1 MTQFGNGSRSCF
13 YFLFAVVHST
23 TPLTAA
29 KFLYFHRLPCSRC
42 LCRHAELL
50 NSLLVAL
57 KICCFVQ
64 VELSLLVLPECM
76 LILACAEEDRA
87 TWAAL
92 FSCVAAFLPLL
103 SSSSRSSQGGAPL
116 LSPLQLCSKKM
127 LLCLME
133 EKAAEHF
140 LKIFD
145 QFVT

>member
-13 YFLFAVVHST
+13 YFLFAFVHST
-23 TPLTAA
+23 TPSMAA

-64 VELSLLVLPECM
+64 VELSVSP
-76 LILACAEEDRA
+76 ACVHARPCLRRGGRGA

-92 FSCVAAFLPLL
+92 TSSPVWLHSCL
-103 SSSSRSSQGGAPL
+103 SSPPPGLAREEPHCSH
-116 LSPLQLCSKKM
+116 LCSCAARKCFCVLRKKRQ
-127 LLCLME
+127 
-133 EKAAEHF
+133 
-140 LKIFD
+140 LK
-145 QFVT
+145 TL

>member
-64 VELSLLVLPECM
+64 VELSRLVLPECM
-76 LILACAEEDRA
+76 LVLACAEEDVELPGL
-87 TWAAL
+87 L
-92 FSCVAAFLPLL
+92 FSPVWLHSCL
-103 SSSSRSSQGGAPL
+103 SSLPPPGSVREEPHCFHL
-116 LSPLQLCSKKM
+116 CNCIVRKCFYVLWKKRQLN
-127 LLCLME
+127 
-133 EKAAEHF
+133 
-140 LKIFD
+140 IF
-145 QFVT
+145 

>member
-64 VELSLLVLPECM
+64 VELSRWFCPSACSSLPVQ
-76 LILACAEEDRA
+76 RR
-87 TWAAL
+87 T
-92 FSCVAAFLPLL
+92 L
-103 SSSSRSSQGGAPL
+103 SYLG
-116 LSPLQLCSKKM
+116 CSF
-127 LLCLME
+127 LLCGCIPASLPPPGPVRE
-133 EKAAEHF
+133 EPHCCHF
-140 LKIFD
+140 CSCAVRKCFCVLWKKRQQNIFY
-145 QFVT
+145 